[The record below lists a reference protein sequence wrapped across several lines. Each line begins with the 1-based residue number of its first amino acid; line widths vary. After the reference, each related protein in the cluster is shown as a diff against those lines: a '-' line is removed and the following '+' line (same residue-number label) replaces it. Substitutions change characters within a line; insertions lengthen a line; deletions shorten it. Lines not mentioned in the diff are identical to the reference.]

1 MRGSGTVGRVRG
13 EALSFG
19 SFPVRGRNG
28 QSMESAEMFT
38 NSNDF
43 RVKKTIGSS
52 WNVDEDDVVKTKT
65 ALKKTGDYK
74 APEWGVT
81 GYPDQDMFDGLK
93 SFQKREGLQVDGVMK
108 PDGPTEKRL
117 AQKTKPTRAAETAT
131 ASTMARK
138 SAPANAGAASPQPKN
153 RETGYGGL
161 PDWSGI
167 KMTPGPSLPPED
179 TSEIRQ
185 ELPGGRNRGLEKPQK
200 RPGEVQVAMMPTTV
214 PGLGNVGIVGAR
226 RNPAELGEGNGGGG
240 ALALGA
246 AAAKLLLDQ
255 QRKNKEGGSKPP
267 KDEDRSN
274 DRSNRVAIDPP
285 PPTPGFEPPDD
296 PRPKREEFPAENK
309 IGPTTEVFP
318 NPGEREAVLETF
330 PIEDSLGQWII
341 LENSRG
347 DDDTQGKNDILIKL
361 YGEMFKRWGV
371 KAEHT
376 HGGHTHPDKDYLKER
391 YIRPVAGIGAARPDG
406 TFELIGTGDK
416 ERIEFNTVDNLK
428 DGHTPDARERKAL
441 NKIRR
446 LYQEHNEKSDI
457 QHYPKRKGTA
467 LDDWENAMHPLVEE
481 YFEARFGKKPPKS

>member
-1 MRGSGTVGRVRG
+1 MY
-13 EALSFG
+13 
-19 SFPVRGRNG
+19 
-28 QSMESAEMFT
+28 T

-65 ALKKTGDYK
+65 ALKKTGDYN
-74 APEWGVT
+74 APDWGVT

-93 SFQKREGLQVDGVMK
+93 SFQKREGLEVDGVMK

-117 AQKTKPTRAAETAT
+117 RQKLQPPRAAETAT

-138 SAPANAGAASPQPKN
+138 SDQANAGATSPQPKT

-167 KMTPGPSLPPED
+167 KLSPGLAVPPED
-179 TSEIRQ
+179 TSEIGQ
-185 ELPGGRNRGLEKPQK
+185 ELPGGRKRGPARKAKRPDDQEVAFAPLVPIIAAGGAALVRNGPQILRGLQ
-200 RPGEVQVAMMPTTV
+200 
-214 PGLGNVGIVGAR
+214 GILRAA
-226 RNPAELGEGNGGGG
+226 PPLI
-240 ALALGA
+240 GA
-246 AAAKLLLDQ
+246 AEEARKQ
-255 QRKNKEGGSKPP
+255 VQRSGRSGGDYPSPIPQPP
-267 KDEDRSN
+267 KDEGRTK

-285 PPTPGFEPPDD
+285 PPTPGFEPPDEKLPD
-296 PRPKREEFPAENK
+296 RTESPAK
-309 IGPTTEVFP
+309 IEAGPITEVFP

-347 DDDTQGKNDILIKL
+347 DDETQGKNDILIKL

-371 KAEHT
+371 KVKHT
-376 HGGHTHPDKDYLKER
+376 HGGHTHPGEKYRKER
-391 YIRPVAGIGAARPDG
+391 YIQPVAGIGAARPDG
-406 TFELIGTGDK
+406 TFELTGTGDE

-428 DGHTPDARERKAL
+428 DGHTPNARERRAL
-441 NKIRR
+441 SKIRR
-446 LYQEHNEKSDI
+446 LYQEHKEKSDI